1 MTRIIVVACAL
12 LVLGLGVGFAVR
24 EGRKTPARN
33 AALAAPAGLLGVEE
47 LMQKPEDH
55 PGRVRVQGVVS
66 DVQPDNHLVV
76 LIDRK
81 EWEECGEV
89 GCASLSLPVRWAGTM
104 PHVEEGVSVSGQ
116 VEEQAGKLVFV
127 AEALERVSAPREG
140 TR

>member
-1 MTRIIVVACAL
+1 
-12 LVLGLGVGFAVR
+12 
-24 EGRKTPARN
+24 
-33 AALAAPAGLLGVEE
+33 
-47 LMQKPEDH
+47 MQKPEDH

-104 PHVEEGVSVSGQ
+104 PRVEEGVAVSGR

-127 AEALERVSAPREG
+127 AEALEQVSAAPAG